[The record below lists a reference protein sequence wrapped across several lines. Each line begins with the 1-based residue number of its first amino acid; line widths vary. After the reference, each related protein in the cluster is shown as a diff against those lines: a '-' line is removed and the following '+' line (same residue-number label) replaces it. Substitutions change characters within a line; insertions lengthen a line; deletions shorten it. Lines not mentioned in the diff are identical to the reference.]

1 MRRGK
6 IIVIEGTECSGKET
20 QTSLIVQR
28 LKREGKKV
36 EHLAFPMY
44 DTPTGKIVGGPYLG
58 KEYISNSYFKED
70 IINVDPKVAALYYAA
85 DRRYNL
91 KTINEFLDDGY
102 DLIIDRYVESNMAH
116 QGCKISNKEE
126 RFKLYKWF
134 ATLEYD
140 LLELPRP
147 NLTILLHMPYKK
159 TMELK
164 RENADNDNYN
174 YVLNYYKN
182 SEDAYLELAKM
193 NNHKVISCVKDDKLR
208 DILEIHEEIY
218 NIVKSVL

>member
-126 RFKLYKWF
+126 RFRLYKWF

-164 RENADNDNYN
+164 REKADNDNYN
-174 YVLNYYKN
+174 NVLNYYKN

>member
-91 KTINEFLDDGY
+91 KTINELLDDGY

-164 RENADNDNYN
+164 REKADNDNYN
-174 YVLNYYKN
+174 NVLNYYKN